1 MPTSA
6 PGPVPFMRRI
16 SADQLDSAAGPETF
30 VVLEVAAREIASQ
43 NIASSLER
51 LHALSDTAEA
61 ALRFQEKL
69 FISVQGF
76 DHDPRELV
84 EIPEVRAFFTRLAD
98 AWPHW
103 FWFLSRES
111 GDISLLLA
119 LLCPVKVHRQAG
131 QFGVEFVDQA
141 ALAAQINSLLS
152 RGVALFEAFDISPAQ
167 AQASAD
173 SALRT
178 MG

>member
-1 MPTSA
+1 MLE
-6 PGPVPFMRRI
+6 I
-16 SADQLDSAAGPETF
+16 AAH
-30 VVLEVAAREIASQ
+30 EVATQ

-61 ALRFQEKL
+61 AQRFQEKL
-69 FISVQGF
+69 FLSVRGF

-84 EIPEVRAFFTRLAD
+84 EIPEVRSFFAKLTD

-103 FWFLSRES
+103 FWFLSRDS

-131 QFGVEFVDQA
+131 SFGVEFTDEA
-141 ALAAQINSLLS
+141 ALAAQIESLLS
-152 RGVALFEAFDISPAQ
+152 RGIALYEAFGISPAQ
-167 AQASAD
+167 AQASAN

>member
-1 MPTSA
+1 MPT
-6 PGPVPFMRRI
+6 PDPFMRRI

-84 EIPEVRAFFTRLAD
+84 EIPQVRAFFTRLAD

-119 LLCPVKVHRQAG
+119 LLCPIKVHRQVE

-178 MG
+178 MS